1 MSSSA
6 EVVASHAAL
15 HEQLKTPWLGL
26 RSDLKIYPAPLNQGQ
41 RSWVVEDPVSGQ
53 HYQLGVEE
61 GEFFLQLSREA
72 SLDAALLALVKN
84 TPFRPSLLEV
94 LAFVERL
101 QQEGLALLPAEEQIS
116 RGTEHRSVAGSFGQ
130 RLLHGYVY
138 FRIPVLRPDRFL
150 SQTYRSI
157 AWLWSAPLRAFY
169 LLAGLLGWALTLQQ
183 LEHYADSSSFLF
195 TPNGLLGFGLSLI
208 ALKIGHE
215 FCHAYATKS
224 LGLHVRSMGVAFIL
238 LWPVLYTDTSDAW
251 KLSSLRQRL
260 KISSAGVLFELV
272 VAGLALL
279 LWAILPDGI
288 VRSLMFFLS
297 SSSLAS
303 SLLINLN
310 PFMRFDGY
318 YLLMDWWGVDNL
330 QPRAFALLRHR
341 VRCWLVGWQG
351 AIPEQ
356 HPQQRRLLIYAAA
369 TLIYRLVLA
378 LTIALL
384 VYHMTFPAL
393 GLLLLVVELWIFI
406 LRPLWS
412 EMRDLYQQRALWG
425 EHYFLWRSGAVLG
438 LLLLLLAL
446 PLPSLERL
454 PALLLYR
461 DSQTL
466 QAPAAGQLLQWQVQL
481 HQEVKQG
488 QLLARLQDEGL
499 QQERLLRQFDL
510 KMVEL
515 RLSQSDNS
523 GEQGGY
529 RRWLLAEKARLLA
542 ALAKVRSAEQL
553 LEIRASRA
561 GRVVALNE
569 KLREGVFVA
578 KKSHLLTLAT
588 TQTVAVSAYVNEA
601 LLANLP
607 PLAQLRAE
615 LVIADRGWFG
625 LQAERLSPLPVRR
638 LPNQSLYD
646 FAGGPLVA
654 LRQGR
659 TVEPKEAQF
668 ELQFQSRAVPA
679 DLPHGARVWVWVVH
693 RGDALLGRF
702 AAWFMQQ
709 LK

>member
-1 MSSSA
+1 
-6 EVVASHAAL
+6 L
-15 HEQLKTPWLGL
+15 TLQEQLKTPWLGL
-26 RSDLKIYPAPLNQGQ
+26 RADLKIYPAPLNQGE

-72 SLDAALLALVKN
+72 SVDAALLALIKN
-84 TPFRPSLLEV
+84 TPFRPSVLEV

-101 QQEGLALLPAEEQIS
+101 QQEGLARLPIEEQLN
-116 RGTEHRSVAGSFGQ
+116 RGTKNRSAAGSFGQ

-150 SQTYRSI
+150 TQTYPSM

-169 LLAGLLGWALTLQQ
+169 LLAGLLGLVLTLQQ
-183 LEHYADSSSFLF
+183 WEHYADSSSFLF

-224 LGLHVRSMGVAFIL
+224 LGLHVRSMGVAVIL

-251 KLSSLRQRL
+251 KLSSLRHRL

-272 VAGLALL
+272 IAGLALL

-341 VRCWLVGWQG
+341 LRCWLVDWQG
-351 AIPEQ
+351 EIPEQ
-356 HPQQRRLLIYAAA
+356 HPQQKRLLIYAAA

-384 VYHMTFPAL
+384 VYHMAFPAL

-412 EMRDLYQQRALWG
+412 EVSDLYQQRALWG
-425 EHYFLWRSGAVLG
+425 EHYFLWRSGMVLG
-438 LLLLLLAL
+438 VLLLVLAL

-466 QAPAAGQLLQWQVQL
+466 HAPAAGKLLLWQVEL

-488 QLLARLQDEGL
+488 QLLARLQDERL
-499 QQERLLRQFDL
+499 QQERVARQFDL
-510 KMVEL
+510 QMVVL

-569 KLREGVFVA
+569 KLRAGVFVA
-578 KKSHLLTLAT
+578 KKSELLTLAT
-588 TQTVAVSAYVNEA
+588 GQKMAISAYVNEA
-601 LLANLP
+601 LLLSLP
-607 PLAQLRAE
+607 PLAQMQAGL
-615 LVIADRGWFG
+615 LIADRGWFG
-625 LQAERLSPLPVRR
+625 LQAEYLSPLPVRR

-646 FAGGPLVA
+646 FAGGSLVA

-668 ELQFQSRAVPA
+668 ELQFQLTEALPA
-679 DLPHGARVWVWVVH
+679 LPHGARAWVWVVH

-702 AAWFMQQ
+702 AAWFVRQ